1 MRYKHDT
8 EYHPIRKFKMPE
20 RYIWPDNVNNV
31 AYNPWT
37 DLRWR
42 KDVAKL
48 KLKFPWERIPGIPHY
63 VYTDLIKLYD

>member
-1 MRYKHDT
+1 
-8 EYHPIRKFKMPE
+8 MPE

-48 KLKFPWERIPGIPHY
+48 KLKFPWERIPGISHY